1 MHDHYS
7 IPNTSNICSRELEGP
22 EYKNPGFYPEFQEKL
37 QWFQD
42 LLIKKCNNNDS
53 FVVLRVFD
61 GEFYFLNCEKV
72 GNVGSRHC
80 HRNITPEFVS
90 AFKEGCYKV
99 DILSTQLYEYQLSK
113 YNSIF
118 PDRPFE
124 LPMEIIY
131 GLFANKWFFQNFKNE
146 IGIIGGEHKINII
159 KELMSHEVYRNYLGI
174 DYFSDY
180 ISVPERG
187 TANDPVQL
195 INVIGEQ
202 LQNSRSKVFL
212 FGIGIGKMAVAYKFP
227 QYKNAIYIDV
237 GCGISA
243 LAGTTAIERPY
254 FGSWTNFRLSYWD
267 YSNMDPIDYKDTAGR
282 NEIII

>member
-1 MHDHYS
+1 MHEHYS
-7 IPNTSNICSRELEGP
+7 IPNTSNICSRELDGP
-22 EYKNPGFYPEFQEKL
+22 EYNDPNFYPEFQQKI
-37 QWFQD
+37 QWFQNILND
-42 LLIKKCNNNDS
+42 KFKNNEA

-61 GEFYFLNCEKV
+61 GEFYFLNCQKV
-72 GNVGSRHC
+72 GNVGIRHC
-80 HRNITPEFVS
+80 HRIITPEF
-90 AFKEGCYKV
+90 ANMFKNGCYKV
-99 DILSTQLYEYQLSK
+99 DILSTQLYADKLIE

-118 PDRPFE
+118 PDKPFD

-131 GLFANKWFFQNFKNE
+131 GLFANKWFFQQFKNE

-159 KELMSHEVYRNYLGI
+159 KELMKHEKYRNYLGI

-180 ISVPERG
+180 ISVSERG
-187 TANDPVQL
+187 TANNPDEL
-195 INVIGEQ
+195 INIIGQQ
-202 LQNSRSKVFL
+202 LQNSKSKVFL

-227 QYKNAIYIDV
+227 EYKNAIYIDV

-267 YSNMDPIDYKDTAGR
+267 YSNMDPIDYKDTAGK